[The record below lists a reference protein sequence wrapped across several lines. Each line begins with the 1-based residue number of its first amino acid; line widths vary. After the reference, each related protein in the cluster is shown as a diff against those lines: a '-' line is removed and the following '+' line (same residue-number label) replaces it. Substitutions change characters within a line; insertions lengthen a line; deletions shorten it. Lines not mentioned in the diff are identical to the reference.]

1 MFIFYRY
8 VIRELVAPFVFAFCV
23 IMFVLILKLM
33 LDIMDLLI
41 SKGIPPLVMAKLFVY
56 NLAWMIAL
64 VVPMSM
70 LVATVMAFGRMGA
83 SGEIIAMKAAGISMY
98 RIVAP
103 VLFISVLL
111 TIGMIWFNNEVLPE
125 ANYRARNLN
134 AAIMFYKP
142 TFRLQNRESQF
153 VSDIPT
159 VTVRVDS
166 IDYATEELRGVALFR
181 STRGVY
187 EDVIVAE
194 AGRFIANP
202 DRSGLTLMLENGEI
216 HHFDPNQPARYVRS
230 DYRRF
235 FQNFTMDLRLDTDYK
250 TSRNDR
256 TKSVEMLE
264 NDIARMEAENRGLQA
279 ELNRLP
285 AAIPDR
291 DWQMS
296 RIKNNI
302 HSNNRQIAA
311 NLVEVHKK
319 YSIPFASIVFVLLGS
334 SLGILVRRSGASIGI
349 GLSIGFFTLYYIAL
363 IGGESAGDRMLI
375 SPWLGMW
382 SPNIV
387 LGALGVCMMIYAAR
401 K

>member
-8 VIRELVAPFVFAFCV
+8 VIREHVAPFVFAFSV

-41 SKGIPPLVMAKLFVY
+41 SKGIPPFIMAKLFVY

-64 VVPMSM
+64 VVPMSV
-70 LVATVMAFGRMGA
+70 LVATVMAFGRMGS
-83 SGEIIAMKAAGISMY
+83 SGEIIAMKASGISMY

-103 VLFISVLL
+103 VLFISMLL
-111 TIGMIWFNNEVLPE
+111 TVGMIWFNDKVLPE

-134 AAIMFYKP
+134 AAIMFYRP
-142 TFRLQNRESQF
+142 TFRLQNREGQF

-166 IDYATEELRGVALFR
+166 VDYATEELRGVALFR

-187 EDVIVAE
+187 QDVIVAE
-194 AGRFIANP
+194 AGRFIASP
-202 DRSGLTLMLENGEI
+202 DSGRMTLMLENGEI
-216 HHFDPNQPARYVRS
+216 HHFDPNQSSRYVRS

-235 FQNFTMDLRLDTDYK
+235 FQNFALDLRFDTDYK

-256 TKSVEMLE
+256 TKSVKMLQD
-264 NDIARMEAENRGLQA
+264 DIAQLEAANKGLQIQMS
-279 ELNRLP
+279 RLP
-285 AAIPDR
+285 AILSDHAE
-291 DWQMS
+291 QVT
-296 RIKNNI
+296 RITSNI
-302 HSNNRQIAA
+302 RSHNRQIAEYR
-311 NLVEVHKK
+311 VEVHKK
-319 YSIPFASIVFVLLGS
+319 FSIPFASIVFVLIGS

-349 GLSIGFFTLYYIAL
+349 GLSIGFFTFYYMSL
-363 IGGESAGDRMLI
+363 IGGESAGNRMLI
-375 SPWLGMW
+375 SPWFGMW
-382 SPNIV
+382 APNIV
-387 LGALGVCMMIYAAR
+387 LGALGVFMMIYAAR